1 MFGPFKPTS
10 SLSVGLL
17 WKIPWRLSAP
27 RKLRH
32 RRRLRRVDNIIT
44 VLDTALQRQH
54 ALSQSAP
61 SSSLPTSSSSSS
73 ASPSS
78 SSSSPPNPDHQTT
91 PQSQHLLSS
100 SPSPPSP
107 ASLLRSGRGP
117 KRGSL
122 LPPYPAETDQG
133 LTGTIRTT
141 NDAARENGTIK
152 ALERWKADM
161 PSEQEMVARDK
172 YTMFARYERGYRKG
186 VHKLPKWTRV
196 SQRLN
201 PPGF

>member
-17 WKIPWRLSAP
+17 WKTPWRLSTP

-44 VLDTALQRQH
+44 ILDTALQRQH
-54 ALSQSAP
+54 TLTQPASSTSTSPSTSTTSEDSDLASTAQGQRLLSTTSQSA
-61 SSSLPTSSSSSS
+61 
-73 ASPSS
+73 A
-78 SSSSPPNPDHQTT
+78 H
-91 PQSQHLLSS
+91 
-100 SPSPPSP
+100 
-107 ASLLRSGRGP
+107 LLRSGRGP
-117 KRGSL
+117 KRGAL
-122 LPPYPAETDQG
+122 LPPYPAETDKG
-133 LTGTIRTT
+133 LVGEIRTT
-141 NDAARENGTIK
+141 NDAAKENGTIK

-161 PSEQEMVARDK
+161 PREEEMVARDK

>member
-17 WKIPWRLSAP
+17 WKMPWRLSAP

-32 RRRLRRVDNIIT
+32 RRRLRRVDNIVT
-44 VLDTALQRQH
+44 VLDTALQRQY
-54 ALSQSAP
+54 ALAQSSSISSQTGSNPSPAQNQAP
-61 SSSLPTSSSSSS
+61 SSSAQAKAAL
-73 ASPSS
+73 A
-78 SSSSPPNPDHQTT
+78 
-91 PQSQHLLSS
+91 
-100 SPSPPSP
+100 
-107 ASLLRSGRGP
+107 LRSGRGP
-117 KRGSL
+117 KRGDL
-122 LPPYPAETDQG
+122 LPPYPVETHAG
-133 LTGTIRTT
+133 LMGTVRTT
-141 NDAARENGTIK
+141 HDAAREKGTIK

-161 PSEQEMVARDK
+161 PREEEMVPRDK

>member
-10 SLSVGLL
+10 TLQVGLL
-17 WKIPWRLSAP
+17 WKTPWRLSAP

-32 RRRLRRVDNIIT
+32 RRRLRKVDNIVT

-54 ALSQSAP
+54 ALTQATTTTSA
-61 SSSLPTSSSSSS
+61 T
-73 ASPSS
+73 
-78 SSSSPPNPDHQTT
+78 
-91 PQSQHLLSS
+91 S
-100 SPSPPSP
+100 SPSQNESSSDL
-107 ASLLRSGRGP
+107 ATTAQGQRLLSTTAQSAAQALRSGRGP
-117 KRGSL
+117 KRGDL
-122 LPPYPAETDQG
+122 LPPYPAETDKG
-133 LTGTIRTT
+133 LIGEIRTT
-141 NDAARENGTIK
+141 HDAARDNGTIK

-161 PSEQEMVARDK
+161 PREEEMVPRDK
-172 YTMFARYERGYRKG
+172 YTLFARYERGYRKG

>member
-17 WKIPWRLSAP
+17 WKTPWRLSAP

-54 ALSQSAP
+54 ALTQSP
-61 SSSLPTSSSSSS
+61 SSSSSPDPSSASTSSSSSTKSDLQTTAQGQRLLSSS

-78 SSSSPPNPDHQTT
+78 S
-91 PQSQHLLSS
+91 
-100 SPSPPSP
+100 SP

-117 KRGSL
+117 KRGAL

-133 LTGTIRTT
+133 LIGAIRTT